1 MAHGGGWQADFD
13 ARHLQG
19 HGLAWL
25 WLWSRPNGLS
35 AVSSSVSQP
44 APPQPTPLAICHT
57 CCCLAF
63 ALCLARDGVRVREAG
78 APAVRPSAYSP
89 VFGLRSR
96 SSALRFCF
104 CFAFCLWFVAS
115 VASWSSGLWLRCR
128 ADPLSRR
135 LAAPRLA
142 ALRGTGH
149 WLSAG

>member
-44 APPQPTPLAICHT
+44 APPQPTPLAICHLLLP
-57 CCCLAF
+57 CLCA
-63 ALCLARDGVRVREAG
+63 LARDGVRVREAG